1 MGDIIPV
8 ADVERMAANIAKS
21 GLFGMKTIEQ
31 AAALML
37 IAQAEGRHPAS
48 AAQDYHIIQGRPAL
62 KADAMLA
69 RFLSAGGKVEWHT
82 YDAAKVDATFSH
94 PQGGSIRLAWTLE
107 DAKRIGLAGKDN
119 WKNYPRAM
127 LRARV
132 ISEAIRTV
140 FPGVA
145 VGMYVP
151 EEVQDFEP
159 RDVTPP
165 RTRKVEP
172 VVEEVEEAVFEERSS
187 DVVGPFNIHLPGG
200 EVYSNHHTVDE
211 YIEAYAGLVQ
221 RIHNSKQYKPAEK
234 LRKLNDLRDANKTQ
248 RDKLT
253 WDEQNRLSNACAPE
267 LPGESHSP
275 KQSASAA
282 GANGNEYSPT

>member
-1 MGDIIPV
+1 MSNLIPV
-8 ADVERMAANIAKS
+8 ADVERMANSIAKS

-62 KADAMLA
+62 KSDAMLA

-82 YDAAKVDATFSH
+82 YDARKVDATFSH
-94 PQGGSIRLAWTLE
+94 PQGGSIRLAWTIE
-107 DAKRIGLAGKDN
+107 DAQRIGLAGKDN

-145 VGMYVP
+145 VGMYTP
-151 EEVQDFEP
+151 EEVNDFDVPAP

-165 RTRKVEP
+165 KT
-172 VVEEVEEAVFEERSS
+172 EEAPVF
-187 DVVGPFNIHLPGG
+187 L
-200 EVYSNHHTVDE
+200 
-211 YIEAYAGLVQ
+211 
-221 RIHNSKQYKPAEK
+221 EK
-234 LRKLNDLRDANKTQ
+234 LTLEEACQQLREHG
-248 RDKLT
+248 DKGGFRELAQ
-253 WDEQNRLSNACAPE
+253 ELAARLSPEDLEQFRGIALQIHGAIKQRRASDRLKAAAPE
-267 LPGESHSP
+267 V
-275 KQSASAA
+275 A
-282 GANGNEYSPT
+282 

>member
-1 MGDIIPV
+1 MSNIIPV
-8 ADVERMAANIAKS
+8 ADVERMANSIAKS

-69 RFLSAGGKVEWHT
+69 RFITAGGKVEWHK
-82 YDAAKVDATFSH
+82 YDPAIVDATFSH
-94 PQGGSIRLAWTLE
+94 PQGGTVRLAWTME

-119 WKNYPRAM
+119 WRNYPRAM

-145 VGMYVP
+145 VGMYTP
-151 EEVQDFEP
+151 EEVADFDAPKTVYAEP
-159 RDVTPP
+159 PAQQ
-165 RTRKVEP
+165 EAP
-172 VVEEVEEAVFEERSS
+172 VVLGPLTVEEAGKILRDHEGGGFRELAQELIARVPAEEVEDFKAIANAIAQANKSRRASDRLKEAV
-187 DVVGPFNIHLPGG
+187 
-200 EVYSNHHTVDE
+200 EV
-211 YIEAYAGLVQ
+211 
-221 RIHNSKQYKPAEK
+221 
-234 LRKLNDLRDANKTQ
+234 
-248 RDKLT
+248 
-253 WDEQNRLSNACAPE
+253 AP
-267 LPGESHSP
+267 
-275 KQSASAA
+275 
-282 GANGNEYSPT
+282 

>member
-1 MGDIIPV
+1 MSNQIV
-8 ADVERMAANIAKS
+8 SVSVEQVERMALNIAKS

-69 RFLSAGGKVEWHT
+69 RFLSAGGKVEWHKYEPT
-82 YDAAKVDATFSH
+82 IVDATFSH
-94 PQGGSIRLAWTLE
+94 PQGGTIRLAWSIE
-107 DAKRIGLAGKDN
+107 DARRIGLAGKDN

-140 FPGVA
+140 YPGVA
-145 VGMYVP
+145 VGMYTP

-159 RDVTPP
+159 P
-165 RTRKVEP
+165 RTVQAVGEP
-172 VVEEVEEAVFEERSS
+172 AGTPGAPSPAEEEAV
-187 DVVGPFNIHLPGG
+187 VLGPMTLVEAGQMLRDHAEAGKPGFR
-200 EVYSNHHTVDE
+200 ELAQE
-211 YIEAYAGLVQ
+211 LIA
-221 RIHNSKQYKPAEK
+221 RIPAE
-234 LRKLNDLRDANKTQ
+234 DAEAFRAIANSIAQAMKNRRASQ
-248 RDKLT
+248 RLQEAT
-253 WDEQNRLSNACAPE
+253 GGVA
-267 LPGESHSP
+267 
-275 KQSASAA
+275 
-282 GANGNEYSPT
+282 

>member
-8 ADVERMAANIAKS
+8 ADVERMAQAIVKS
-21 GLFGMKTIEQ
+21 NLFGMKTPEQ
-31 AAALML
+31 ALALML

-62 KADAMLA
+62 KSDAMLA
-69 RFLSAGGKVEWHT
+69 RFLSAGGKVEWRAYT
-82 YDAAKVDATFSH
+82 DEKVDAVFSH
-94 PQGGSIRLAWTLE
+94 PQGGAIRLAWTIE
-107 DAKRIGLAGKDN
+107 QARKIGLANKDN

-172 VVEEVEEAVFEERSS
+172 VQEPEIEEAVFEERAS
-187 DVVGPFNIHLPGG
+187 DVVGPFNIYLPGG
-200 EVYSNHHTVDE
+200 DVYSNHQSVDD
-211 YIEAYAGLVQ
+211 YIEAYADLVQ
-221 RIHNSKQYKPAEK
+221 RIHNSKQYKAAEK
-234 LRKLNDLRDANKTQ
+234 LRKINDLRDANKAQ
-248 RDKLT
+248 REQLT
-253 WDEQNRLSNACAPE
+253 WEEQKRLSDACM
-267 LPGESHSP
+267 PGEPDSP
-275 KQSASAA
+275 KAPASVA
-282 GANGNEYSPT
+282 GQNANEYSPI

>member
-1 MGDIIPV
+1 MTNQIIPV
-8 ADVERMAANIAKS
+8 ADVERMASSIAKS

-69 RFLSAGGKVEWHT
+69 RFLSAGGKVEWHKYEAT
-82 YDAAKVDATFSH
+82 VVDATFSH

-145 VGMYVP
+145 VGMYTP
-151 EEVQDFEP
+151 EEVGDFDVPTP

-165 RTRKVEP
+165 KEEAPP
-172 VVEEVEEAVFEERSS
+172 VVLGQLTLEQASLQLR
-187 DVVGPFNIHLPGG
+187 DHGDAPGFR
-200 EVYSNHHTVDE
+200 ELAQDLASRLAQED
-211 YIEAYAGLVQ
+211 IEAFRGVASS
-221 RIHNSKQYKPAEK
+221 IHQAIKARRASERLKAATAEQ
-234 LRKLNDLRDANKTQ
+234 AQ
-248 RDKLT
+248 
-253 WDEQNRLSNACAPE
+253 
-267 LPGESHSP
+267 
-275 KQSASAA
+275 
-282 GANGNEYSPT
+282 